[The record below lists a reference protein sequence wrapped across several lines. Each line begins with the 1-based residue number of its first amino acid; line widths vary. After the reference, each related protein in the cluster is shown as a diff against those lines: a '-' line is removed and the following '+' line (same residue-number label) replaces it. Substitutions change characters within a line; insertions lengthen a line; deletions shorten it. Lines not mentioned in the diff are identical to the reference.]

1 MRGRGSNTKKV
12 KNSLSFTYFSL
23 ANDFSMSNHFRIDLE
38 HQLKDF
44 LQVYDQEIGAR
55 SFKLRDCKHTLR
67 AESNT
72 LAEWKDKYK
81 IQEVLY
87 NRIQADR
94 EAEEEKRRE
103 EKILL
108 FMMNR
113 VARII
118 QRSYR
123 RILAQRKAKKKGKG
137 KKGGKSKK

>member
-1 MRGRGSNTKKV
+1 M
-12 KNSLSFTYFSL
+12 
-23 ANDFSMSNHFRIDLE
+23 E

-55 SFKLRDCKHTLR
+55 SFKLRNCKHTLKI
-67 AESNT
+67 ESNT
-72 LAEWKDKYK
+72 LTEWKEKYK

-87 NRIQADR
+87 NQIQADK

-123 RILAQRKAKKKGKG
+123 RLLAQRKAKKKGKG
-137 KKGGKSKK
+137 RNRGKAKK